1 MLQDAR
7 LCYNASTMPSN
18 KQSLGIDLTRGQM
31 FWLVVGGIFVVYGIM
46 RLGVVSFAS
55 IVVSLI
61 VGVTIHECAHA
72 WAADQ
77 LGDPT
82 ARYMG
87 RVSLNPLV
95 HLDPAG
101 TMMMAVTALTG
112 MGIGWGKPVPVSPHR
127 LRYGSKLGG
136 GMVSLAGPASNL
148 LLAAVLGLV
157 FRASLAG
164 PLWPSQV
171 LFVVIQTN
179 VVLAVFNL
187 LPLPPLDG
195 FGVLVGVLSL
205 MRTQWAWR
213 VQEALAGLERYG
225 GMILLVI
232 LVAGGLLGMN
242 FLGWIL
248 GPPAAWLI
256 GLITGIG

>member
-1 MLQDAR
+1 MSSEKR
-7 LCYNASTMPSN
+7 P
-18 KQSLGIDLTRGQM
+18 LGIDLTRGQA
-31 FWLVVGGIFVVYGIM
+31 FWLVVAAIFVVYGIM
-46 RLGVVSFAS
+46 RLGAVSFLS
-55 IVVSLI
+55 IVLSLV

-112 MGIGWGKPVPVSPHR
+112 TGIGWGKPVPVSPHR

-148 LLAAVLGLV
+148 VLATLLGLP
-157 FRASLAG
+157 FRVSLAG
-164 PLWPSQV
+164 PFWLSQV
-171 LFVVIQTN
+171 LFVIIQTN
-179 VVLAVFNL
+179 VVLALFNL

-195 FGVLVGVLSL
+195 FGVLVGIVSL
-205 MRTQWAWR
+205 IRTQWAWKIE
-213 VQEALAGLERYG
+213 EALAGLERYG

-232 LVAGGLLGMN
+232 LVGGGLLGIN

-248 GPPAAWLI
+248 LPPARWLI